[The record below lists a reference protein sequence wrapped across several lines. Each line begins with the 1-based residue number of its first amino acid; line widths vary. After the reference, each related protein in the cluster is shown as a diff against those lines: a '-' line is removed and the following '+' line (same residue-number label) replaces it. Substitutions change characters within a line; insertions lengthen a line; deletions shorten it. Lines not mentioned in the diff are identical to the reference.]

1 VARAGRGK
9 ADPVSG
15 ARTAILDRIEG
26 ALRTARLPSVPEI
39 PNVPVGSGF
48 SRTSPTGPPEGGPHE
63 GQGDHDPKA
72 LLDRFLLE
80 ARALGVEAF
89 VEGSVASVRERLAAI
104 VGTRRVLSWNP
115 ERLPYDAGAIVAGAC
130 LGSAPLREQADAEI
144 GVTGCDAAI
153 AETGSL
159 VLLSAPG
166 AARTVSLLPPV
177 HVALVR
183 PQDLCFSMGG
193 FFEASAARMAD
204 ASSCTVVTGPSR
216 TADIELSLTIGV
228 HGPGRVVVIIGP
240 RDERAAA
247 EDTKET
253 EDTKDRTQSTP
264 SSQSKPPQ
272 GLGDTEK

>member
-1 VARAGRGK
+1 
-9 ADPVSG
+9 VSG
-15 ARTAILDRIEG
+15 ARAAILDRIER
-26 ALRTARLPSVPEI
+26 ALRTARIPSVLVE
-39 PNVPVGSGF
+39 SGHGP
-48 SRTSPTGPPEGGPHE
+48 TSPTPGPPDGTPQER
-63 GQGDHDPKA
+63 QGDRDPKA

-130 LGSAPLREQADAEI
+130 LGSAPLHEQADAEI

-159 VLLSAPG
+159 VLLSAAG
-166 AARTVSLLPPV
+166 TATTVSLLPPV

-183 PQDLCFSMGG
+183 PQDLCFSMGA
-193 FFEASAARMAD
+193 FFETSAARMA
-204 ASSCTVVTGPSR
+204 AATSCTVVTGPSR

-228 HGPGRVVVIIGP
+228 HGPGRVVVIVGP
-240 RDERAAA
+240 RDDHPAVEDTEER
-247 EDTKET
+247 EDTKEPDGCT
-253 EDTKDRTQSTP
+253 R
-264 SSQSKPPQ
+264 SSELAS
-272 GLGDTEK
+272 